1 MCSVL
6 HTHQGLSISYIC
18 LKSNYSS
25 PLWPLVSKPLLFC
38 TWITAVNSYLIFTPA
53 LKPLQPR
60 HHSAGIITFLKQIKP
75 NHPLLKPTRLFNTL
89 MSHPSGHRWANIS
102 RCFPHSLFS
111 PHHSITNLIGW
122 WLFYLFYLFFIVS
135 GNNKLH
141 ENKDI
146 PQRNTQHSA
155 WHMAS
160 VFAGRM
166 KGGRNESIQPG
177 R

>member
-25 PLWPLVSKPLLFC
+25 PLWPLGSKPLLFC
-38 TWITAVNSYLIFTPA
+38 TWITAVNSYPIFTPA

-89 MSHPSGHRWANIS
+89 MSHPSGHRRANIS
-102 RCFPHSLFS
+102 RCFHGPTYLKVPPFPLFPTSFYHQPYRLVIILLILFVFYSLR
-111 PHHSITNLIGW
+111 
-122 WLFYLFYLFFIVS
+122 
-135 GNNKLH
+135 K
-141 ENKDI
+141 
-146 PQRNTQHSA
+146 Q
-155 WHMAS
+155 
-160 VFAGRM
+160 
-166 KGGRNESIQPG
+166 
-177 R
+177 